1 MRVVTTAHRWLRAHR
16 ATTLFTLVAALAV
29 ILPSAVSAQTGRVT
43 GSVLAASN
51 NSPISVAQIRI
62 GDTGLGGITGD
73 NGRFLV
79 LSVPVGTHEVF
90 VERIGYRT
98 QSQTVEV
105 AAGEAVSLEF
115 RLSETALELDE
126 LVVTG
131 TPGASS
137 RRELGNSV
145 GSVRAAAL
153 ENTPSQTLTEILNG
167 QTTGLQQWRNEGQVG
182 GGSKIV
188 LRGIN
193 SISQDVQPLI
203 YVDGVRMNNNQ
214 GIYANR
220 SSINPGPAGAQTS
233 PNPLDLIDP
242 SDIERVEVVR
252 GSAATTLY
260 GTEAAGG
267 VIQIFTKQG
276 RSGQQATWTMEM
288 TGGTRFM
295 TGNSMGPILGK
306 TDDWGFTK
314 PWYTNGPLGEAKLS
328 VSGGTSALR
337 YFVSA
342 GMNYEDGV
350 IDNNDDQLYSVRGNF
365 GMQPV
370 SSVNI
375 SLNTSY
381 THRTTNYMEMG
392 DNASGFM
399 LNVLRGTQD
408 YTNAA
413 VDRDNYQGDPDQI
426 LFDITNSGR
435 VEHFVGGLT
444 TTHRADGLGLTTRLT
459 VGLDYTTAFNQQNFP
474 FDHVLRPRGRRNL
487 NEWEHRTIT
496 FDLGTTWERDIGD
509 NMSSSFSAG
518 GQIFSDW
525 DHTVY
530 GFSEDFGGPGEK
542 TLTSGATTTSS
553 EDLLK
558 VVNAGF
564 FAQEVLGIGENLF
577 LTGGLRV
584 DGNSAFGEDLGLQ
597 MYPKFSTSYV
607 ISDTDFWP
615 SDFWPV
621 MKLRAAWGQ
630 SGKAPGAFDAVRT
643 WTPVAGYEGQAG
655 VTPSNLGNPDLGP
668 ERSTELELGF
678 EGSLFDDRVG
688 LDVSWYNSVT
698 SDALMPVTAAP
709 SDGFLTSQLRN
720 VGKFKNTGIEV
731 ELRGV
736 PVALDN
742 MRWEVTG
749 RVSTINSEVLEL
761 GEAPEFFLGWGS
773 ILGQWVRVGYP
784 IVSLWGESVSN
795 PDAIADPV
803 IEDDHYYGPIYPT
816 HILSGTTSINLFQR
830 LTIYALGEFHGG
842 QYQFNI
848 MPWQQV
854 RRGLWPECNDLGLNN
869 ADDAAA
875 WSSAPAIWRARCQ
888 LPTPNFDFWMRPSDF
903 FKLRTVSASLL
914 IPDDIIP
921 GATGTTLTAT
931 LQNSYKWSKGAGID
945 PELTVG
951 YYGGVGTFPARYEY
965 YQLPAPVMF
974 SISLRANF

>member
-1 MRVVTTAHRWLRAHR
+1 M
-16 ATTLFTLVAALAV
+16 LFAALAV
-29 ILPSAVSAQTGRVT
+29 ALPASLAAQTGRVT
-43 GSVLAASN
+43 GRVLNASN
-51 NSPISVAQIRI
+51 NSPIGVAQITI
-62 GDTGLGGITGD
+62 GDTGLGVASTQD
-73 NGRFLV
+73 GRFVV
-79 LSVPVGTHEVF
+79 LSVPLGTHEIV

-98 QSQTVEV
+98 ERQMVQVSATEV
-105 AAGEAVSLEF
+105 AFVEF
-115 RLSETALELDE
+115 RMSETALELDE

-203 YVDGVRMNNNQ
+203 YIDGIRMNNNS
-214 GIYANR
+214 GIYNNR

-276 RSGQQATWTMEM
+276 RAGQRATWTAEM

-295 TGNSMGPILGK
+295 TGNTMGPVLGK

-314 PWYTNGPLGEAKLS
+314 KWYSRGELGEAKLS
-328 VSGGTSALR
+328 VSGGTNTVR

-350 IDNNDDQLYSVRGNF
+350 IDNNDDRSYSIRGNF
-365 GMQPV
+365 GLQPAA
-370 SSVNI
+370 SLNVN
-375 SLNTSY
+375 LNTSY
-381 THRTTNYMEMG
+381 THRSTNYMEMG
-392 DNASGFM
+392 DNGSGFM
-399 LNVLRGTQD
+399 LNVLRGTKD

-444 TTHRADGLGLTTRLT
+444 TTHTADGLGLTTRVTL
-459 VGLDYTTAFNQQNFP
+459 GLDYTTAFNQQNFP
-474 FDHVLRPRGRRNL
+474 FDHVLQPRGLRNL

-496 FDLGTTWERDIGD
+496 FDAGTSWQTDLTESL
-509 NMSSSFSAG
+509 SSNFSAG

-530 GFSEDFGGPGEK
+530 GVSEDFGGPGEK

-564 FAQEVLGIGENLF
+564 FAQEVLGISDKLF

-597 MYPKFSTSYV
+597 FYPKFSTAYV
-607 ISDTDFWP
+607 ISDSDFWP
-615 SDFWPV
+615 SDWWPV

-643 WTPVAGYEGQAG
+643 WNPVAGYEGQAG
-655 VTPSNLGNPDLGP
+655 VTPANLGNPDLGP

-678 EGSLFDDRVG
+678 EGSLLDDRLG

-709 SDGFLTSQLRN
+709 SEGFLSSQLRN
-720 VGKFKNTGIEV
+720 VGEFKNTGIEV
-731 ELRGV
+731 SVTGV
-736 PVALDN
+736 PVALEN
-742 MRWEVTG
+742 VRWEVTG
-749 RVSTINSEVLEL
+749 RVSTVNSEVIDL
-761 GEAPEFFLGWGS
+761 GGAPEFFLGWGS

-803 IEDDHYYGPIYPT
+803 IEEDHYYGPIYPT
-816 HILSGTTSINLFQR
+816 HILSANTSINLFKR

-842 QYQFNI
+842 QHQFNI

-854 RRGLWPECNDLGLNN
+854 RRGLWPECNELGLQN

-875 WSSAPAIWRARCQ
+875 LAAAPAIWRARCQ

-914 IPDDIIP
+914 IPDNLIP
-921 GATGTTLTAT
+921 GARGTTLTAT
-931 LQNSYKWSKGAGID
+931 VQNPFKWTRGAGID

-974 SISLRANF
+974 SVSLRANF

>member
-1 MRVVTTAHRWLRAHR
+1 MRNPIAVRRAVRPLRTPTH
-16 ATTLFTLVAALAV
+16 LWFVGVLAAL
-29 ILPSAVSAQTGRVT
+29 LPSAVAAQTGRIT
-43 GSVLAASN
+43 GTVLNASN
-51 NSPISVAQIRI
+51 NSPIGVAQIRI
-62 GDTGLGGITGD
+62 GDTGLGGVTGD
-73 NGRFLV
+73 NGRFVV
-79 LSVPVGTHEVF
+79 LNVPAGTHEVL

-98 QSQTVEV
+98 ESQTVSV
-105 AAGEAVSLEF
+105 SADQAAVLEF
-115 RLSETALELDE
+115 RMSETALELDE

-145 GSVRAAAL
+145 GSVRAATL
-153 ENTPSQTLTEILNG
+153 EYTPAQSLTEILNG

-214 GIYANR
+214 GIYNNR
-220 SSINPGPAGAQTS
+220 QSINPGPAGAQTS
-233 PNPLDLIDP
+233 PNPLDLIDANNV
-242 SDIERVEVVR
+242 ERIEVVR

-276 RSGQQATWTMEM
+276 RAGQSATWTAEM

-314 PWYTNGPLGEAKLS
+314 PWYGYGGLGEAQLS
-328 VSGGTSALR
+328 VSGGTNIVR
-337 YFVSA
+337 YFVSGA
-342 GMNYEDGV
+342 LSYEDGV
-350 IDNNDDQLYSVRGNF
+350 IDNNDDRSYSIRGNF
-365 GMQPV
+365 GVQPA
-370 SSVNI
+370 SSLNI
-375 SLNTSY
+375 NLNTSY
-381 THRTTNYMEMG
+381 VHRTTNYMEMG
-392 DNASGFM
+392 DNGSGFM
-399 LNVLRGTQD
+399 LNVLRGDQD

-413 VDRDNYQGDPDQI
+413 VDRDNFQGDPDLI

-444 TTHRADGLGLTTRLT
+444 TTHTADGLGLTTRLIL
-459 VGLDYTTAFNQQNFP
+459 GLDYTTAFNQQNFP
-474 FDHVLRPRGRRNL
+474 FDHVLQPRGLRNL
-487 NEWEHRTIT
+487 NEWEHRTLT
-496 FDLGTTWERDIGD
+496 FDVGTTWEYDISETL
-509 NMSSSFSAG
+509 SSSFSAG
-518 GQIFSDW
+518 GQLFSDW
-525 DHTVY
+525 DHTTY
-530 GFSEDFGGPGEK
+530 GVSEDFGGPGEK

-564 FAQEVLGIGENLF
+564 FAQEVLGIQDNLF
-577 LTGGLRV
+577 FTAGVRV
-584 DGNSAFGEDLGLQ
+584 DGNSAFGQDLGLQ
-597 MYPKFSTSYV
+597 VYPKVSASY
-607 ISDTDFWP
+607 ILSDASFWAM
-615 SDFWPV
+615 DWWPV
-621 MKLRAAWGQ
+621 MKVRAAWGQ

-643 WTPVAGYEGQAG
+643 WNPISGYEGQAG
-655 VTPSNLGNPDLGP
+655 VTPANLGNPELGP

-678 EGSLFDDRVG
+678 EGSMADDRIG
-688 LDVSWYNSVT
+688 FDVSWYNSVT

-709 SDGFLTSQLRN
+709 SEGFLNSQLRN
-720 VGKFKNTGIEV
+720 VGEFKNTGIEV
-731 ELRGV
+731 SLTGV

-742 MRWEVTG
+742 LRWEVTG
-749 RVSTINSEVLEL
+749 QVSTVNSEVVSL

-784 IVSLWGESVSN
+784 IVSLWGENVAN
-795 PDAIADPV
+795 PDEIADPV
-803 IEDDHYYGPIYPT
+803 IEEDHYYGPIYPT
-816 HILSGTTSINLFQR
+816 HILSARTSINLFNR

-854 RRGLWPECNDLGLNN
+854 RRGLWPECNDLGLQDP
-869 ADDAAA
+869 DDAAA
-875 WSSAPAIWRARCQ
+875 WGSAPAIWRARCQ

-903 FKLRTVSASLL
+903 FKVRTVSASYL
-914 IPDDIIP
+914 IPDGVIP
-921 GATGTTLTAT
+921 GATGSTLTAT
-931 LQNSYKWSKGAGID
+931 VQNPWKWSEGAGID

-974 SISLRANF
+974 SVSLRANF

>member
-1 MRVVTTAHRWLRAHR
+1 M
-16 ATTLFTLVAALAV
+16 LFAALAV
-29 ILPSAVSAQTGRVT
+29 ALPASLAAQTGRVT
-43 GSVLAASN
+43 GRVLNASN
-51 NSPISVAQIRI
+51 NSPIGVAQITI
-62 GDTGLGGITGD
+62 GDTGLGVAATQD
-73 NGRFLV
+73 GRFVV
-79 LSVPVGTHEVF
+79 LNVPVGTHEV
-90 VERIGYRT
+90 VAERIGFRT
-98 QSQTVEV
+98 ERQMVQVSATEV
-105 AAGEAVSLEF
+105 AFVEF
-115 RLSETALELDE
+115 RMSETALELDE

-203 YVDGVRMNNNQ
+203 YIDGIRMNNNS
-214 GIYANR
+214 GIYNNR

-276 RSGQQATWTMEM
+276 RAGQRATWTAEM

-295 TGNSMGPILGK
+295 TGNTMGPVLGK

-314 PWYTNGPLGEAKLS
+314 KWYSRGELGEAKLS
-328 VSGGTSALR
+328 VSGGTNTVR

-350 IDNNDDQLYSVRGNF
+350 IDNNDDRSYSIRGNF
-365 GMQPV
+365 GLQPAA
-370 SSVNI
+370 SLNVN
-375 SLNTSY
+375 LNTSY
-381 THRTTNYMEMG
+381 THRSTNYMEMG
-392 DNASGFM
+392 DNGSGFM
-399 LNVLRGTQD
+399 LNVLRGTKD

-444 TTHRADGLGLTTRLT
+444 TTHTADGLGLTTRVTL
-459 VGLDYTTAFNQQNFP
+459 GLDYTTAFNQQNFP
-474 FDHVLRPRGRRNL
+474 FDHVLQPRGLRNL

-496 FDLGTTWERDIGD
+496 FDAGTSWQTDLTESL
-509 NMSSSFSAG
+509 SSNFSAG

-530 GFSEDFGGPGEK
+530 GVSEDFGGPGEK

-564 FAQEVLGIGENLF
+564 FAQEVLGISDKLF

-597 MYPKFSTSYV
+597 FYPKFSTAYV
-607 ISDTDFWP
+607 ISDSDFWP
-615 SDFWPV
+615 SDWWPV

-643 WTPVAGYEGQAG
+643 WNPVAGYEGQAG
-655 VTPSNLGNPDLGP
+655 VTPANLGNPDLGP

-678 EGSLFDDRVG
+678 EGSLLDDRLG

-709 SDGFLTSQLRN
+709 SEGFLSSQLRN
-720 VGKFKNTGIEV
+720 VGEFKNTGIEV
-731 ELRGV
+731 SVTGV
-736 PVALDN
+736 PVALEN
-742 MRWEVTG
+742 VRWEVTG
-749 RVSTINSEVLEL
+749 RVSTVNSEVIDL
-761 GEAPEFFLGWGS
+761 GGAPEFFLGWGS

-803 IEDDHYYGPIYPT
+803 IEEDHYYGPIYPT
-816 HILSGTTSINLFQR
+816 HILSANTSINLFKR

-842 QYQFNI
+842 QHQFNI

-854 RRGLWPECNDLGLNN
+854 RRGLWPECNELGLQN

-875 WSSAPAIWRARCQ
+875 LAAAPAIWRARCQ

-914 IPDDIIP
+914 IPDNLIP
-921 GATGTTLTAT
+921 GARGTTLTAT
-931 LQNSYKWSKGAGID
+931 VQNPFKWTRGAGID

-974 SISLRANF
+974 SVSLRANF